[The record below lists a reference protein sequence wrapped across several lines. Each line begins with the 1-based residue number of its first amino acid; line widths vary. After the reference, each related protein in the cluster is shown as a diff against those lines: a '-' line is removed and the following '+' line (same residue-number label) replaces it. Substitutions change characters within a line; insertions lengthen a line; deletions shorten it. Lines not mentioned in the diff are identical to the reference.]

1 MRCQQVRKK
10 LAEYQLGGLKPSE
23 REAIA
28 AHLRECADCARE
40 LEALSRLDDLF
51 TPIDQVNAPDD
62 LWERVQP
69 RLRPRRVPW
78 WEALA
83 VRPRPAIAA
92 AAAILL
98 AVLSVWL
105 LLRPS
110 APPEQQVEALA
121 SAFQEQQ
128 IVAEWSSPLADD
140 AALGVVFASLNGDV
154 EEQ

>member
-1 MRCQQVRKK
+1 VRCQQVRKK
-10 LAEYQLGGLKPSE
+10 LAEYQLGGLE
-23 REAIA
+23 ADDREAIA

-40 LEALSRLDDLF
+40 LEALGRLDDLF
-51 TPIDQVNAPDD
+51 TPIDQVSAPDD

-78 WEALA
+78 WKTLA

-92 AAAILL
+92 AAAIVM

-105 LLRPS
+105 WSRPS
-110 APPEQQVEALA
+110 APPEQQVETLA
-121 SAFQEQQ
+121 SALQEQQ

-154 EEQ
+154 WEQ